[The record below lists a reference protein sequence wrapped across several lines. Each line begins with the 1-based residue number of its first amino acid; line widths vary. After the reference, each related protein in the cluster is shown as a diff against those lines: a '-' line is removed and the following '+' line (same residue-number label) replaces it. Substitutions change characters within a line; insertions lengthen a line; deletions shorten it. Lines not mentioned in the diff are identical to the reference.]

1 LCISSISLSLVK
13 ANVLFFTK
21 GKPTKE
27 IWFYDYRTDIKHS
40 LVVNKLQRHHLDDF
54 VMCYNASPRM
64 ETFNE
69 EANPA
74 GRWRKYMIDDILA
87 RDKTNLDIT
96 WIKARGEEE
105 EYTLQELIENI
116 STQSDVI
123 SKAVAELQ
131 KLMVGIKE

>member
-1 LCISSISLSLVK
+1 
-13 ANVLFFTK
+13 
-21 GKPTKE
+21 
-27 IWFYDYRTDIKHS
+27 
-40 LVVNKLQRHHLDDF
+40 
-54 VMCYNASPRM
+54 
-64 ETFNE
+64 
-69 EANPA
+69 
-74 GRWRKYMIDDILA
+74 MIDDILA